1 MNDYQLLIVSILL
14 MVVAFFP
21 IIVNV
26 ILEIKEIRRKKHE
39 QNK

>member
-1 MNDYQLLIVSILL
+1 MNDYQILIVSILL
-14 MVVAFFP
+14 MAVAFFP

>member
-14 MVVAFFP
+14 MAVAFFP

>member
-1 MNDYQLLIVSILL
+1 MNDYQILIISILL

>member
-1 MNDYQLLIVSILL
+1 MNDYQILIVSILL

>member
-1 MNDYQLLIVSILL
+1 MYDYQLLIVSILL